1 VLAIWLYQTSM
12 SEGARPGDAEGTWQ
26 APVEVWSWAEA
37 CLKRAL
43 DLALLAEPSPEL
55 TPGGLTLSL
64 S

>member
-1 VLAIWLYQTSM
+1 M
-12 SEGARPGDAEGTWQ
+12 SEGTRPGDAEGTWQ